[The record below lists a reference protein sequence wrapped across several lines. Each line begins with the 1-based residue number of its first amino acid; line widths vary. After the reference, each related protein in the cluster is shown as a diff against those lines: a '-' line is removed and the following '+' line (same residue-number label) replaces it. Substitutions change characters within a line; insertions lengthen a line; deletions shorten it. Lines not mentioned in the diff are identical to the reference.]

1 MPTSSLWSQ
10 LFLPHPLWRHSVND
24 VSLPVQ
30 RTSSIQIFP
39 FPMPKV
45 ADEYT
50 FTANPNP
57 SSRQT
62 TLASVR
68 SHPSSHTVP
77 QVPSWNTSTRPW
89 RIESDPSASRTAN
102 KWYKRFCVSVFVY
115 CKGGSPRFSSCN
127 QERMSW
133 ESESLCP
140 MIIFLNLFKVRARA
154 AKVIF
159 VCCFRDPRGL
169 LSRERGMFRR
179 QTFEV
184 WQPFNIVIS
193 ARSRY

>member
-10 LFLPHPLWRHSVND
+10 LFFPHQLWRHSVND
-24 VSLPVQ
+24 LSLPVQ

-89 RIESDPSASRTAN
+89 RIESVPSASRTAN
-102 KWYKRFCVSVFVY
+102 KWYKGFCVSVFVY
-115 CKGGSPRFSSCN
+115 WKGVRLDFLGAICIAGLRWRLQRFYYHCHEESVTTTALEKQYSLKLNSAWSQQMPSGYLIYRCLPR
-127 QERMSW
+127 
-133 ESESLCP
+133 
-140 MIIFLNLFKVRARA
+140 
-154 AKVIF
+154 
-159 VCCFRDPRGL
+159 
-169 LSRERGMFRR
+169 
-179 QTFEV
+179 
-184 WQPFNIVIS
+184 
-193 ARSRY
+193 